1 MTYSIHDDKSN
12 RTRTYISMETLPFAE
27 MSLVK
32 AEILLVYQARRLE
45 TRESSLEHNIYNIKL
60 PAIKLIKTTR
70 C

>member
-1 MTYSIHDDKSN
+1 MTYSTRDDKSN

-45 TRESSLEHNIYNIKL
+45 TRESSLEHNIYIY
-60 PAIKLIKTTR
+60 I
-70 C
+70 